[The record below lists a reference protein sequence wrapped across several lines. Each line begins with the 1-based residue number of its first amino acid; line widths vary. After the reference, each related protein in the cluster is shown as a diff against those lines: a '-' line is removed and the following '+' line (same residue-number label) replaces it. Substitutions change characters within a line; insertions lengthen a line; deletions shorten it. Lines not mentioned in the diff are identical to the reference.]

1 MAWISSSWWSRV
13 ELRRPKRLSLMRTA
27 LGGACLAAAVGLP
40 AAGWWVLGRGGALD
54 RTWDA
59 LERPLV
65 DLQANIAEIGRGAER
80 IDPTKVAET
89 AEQLRRTSGL
99 WLDVAR
105 RTDLDF
111 RAVRET
117 RAAMDGIADG
127 LDGMRARLRPEQ
139 VRSLAEAFQ
148 GTARLL
154 RDIVV
159 PSARESAA
167 LLAKNRQEIRAGAV
181 ALAATVE
188 ETAFDA
194 NDLKQ
199 FHEAVLQIDQAAAA
213 AVVAL
218 AQTDFEAMAKGA
230 EGGSSLA
237 SRVASEADGLA
248 GKKMPANFRW
258 GRFAP
263 TWDWEPVFPGAP
275 GVAEDARRT
284 AKGLDAGAA
293 TIRAGGKLMGEVVTL
308 LNRSRAALGGVTSRL
323 EKLLRR
329 DKELQAVLKRVP
341 AQLAAA
347 AKTIPDL
354 LDRTA
359 TALADADGLLKAAD
373 ALDQAATG
381 LVDSAG
387 DWERTDR
394 SLGGTVT
401 VLRVTAKQ
409 LSELEANEPQLRR
422 AREESLALAEQLT
435 KSLTELQP
443 QFVAGVAAGRT
454 NLRVTAAGLEGWSR
468 AVQESRE
475 PVRWSLAL
483 LGAAGAAAFGA
494 MGLLVLSDAVRIRR
508 TS

>member
-13 ELRRPKRLSLMRTA
+13 ELRRPRRLSLIRTA
-27 LGGACLAAAVGLP
+27 LGGACLAAAFGLP
-40 AAGWWVLGRGGALD
+40 AAGWWVLGGGGALD

-89 AEQLRRTSGL
+89 ADQLRRTSGL

-105 RTDLDF
+105 RTDLDL

-117 RAAMDGIADG
+117 RTAVDGIADG

-139 VRSLAEAFQ
+139 VRSLAEAFK

-154 RDIVV
+154 RETVV
-159 PSARESAA
+159 PSARESAT
-167 LLAKNRQEIRAGAV
+167 LLAANRQEIRAGAV

-188 ETAFDA
+188 EVAFDLD
-194 NDLKQ
+194 DLKQ
-199 FHEAVLQIDQAAAA
+199 ANAFLVQLDQAAKVTAEELA
-213 AVVAL
+213 RVDLGAVENGL
-218 AQTDFEAMAKGA
+218 DGTG
-230 EGGSSLA
+230 
-237 SRVASEADGLA
+237 RVLETIA
-248 GKKMPANFRW
+248 GNLDQARAWTVPRNFRMNGW
-258 GRFAP
+258 TP
-263 TWDWEPVFPGAP
+263 TWDLVPIMPSAVQAAADLRGIAENLKPVRESVG
-275 GVAEDARRT
+275 RT
-284 AKGLDAGAA
+284 KQALPQIVRVLEGSRG
-293 TIRAGGKLMGEVVTL
+293 TL
-308 LNRSRAALGGVTSRL
+308 KIMSDRL

-359 TALADADGLLKAAD
+359 TALANAEGLIAAAN

-381 LVDSAG
+381 LDDSAG

-401 VLRVTAKQ
+401 VLRITAKQ

-468 AVQESRE
+468 TVRESRE

-483 LGAAGAAAFGA
+483 LGLAGAAAFGA
-494 MGLLVLSDAVRIRR
+494 IGLLVLSDAVRIRR